1 MLLKKIVVAEDDD
14 AIAHMVSMA
23 LGDAGFL
30 CLRASDGEEALNL
43 VRLHTPDLLVLD
55 VMMPRMDGIEVA
67 RRIKGDVVLSKT
79 PILMLTAL
87 AAVDNKLEGYAAGAD
102 AYMTKPFDLREFSA
116 QAKALIRSSTRERGR
131 NPTTNLPGSGAV
143 DDHIDTVLSEKRD
156 ASVVCFEVRELGAYT
171 DEVGFARAES
181 LVASLGALLLEQV
194 RSLPQENVFLGHLGG
209 TDFIAVVPRDI
220 AVRLVEDVLARFAD
234 SYRDWLVPDTPIK
247 TLTMSAAVVHLD
259 GLRRN
264 DGAMVSD
271 RIGAAMK
278 AAREQKGS
286 GYVIWQPESA

>member
-14 AIAHMVSMA
+14 AIAHMVSMV

-55 VMMPRMDGIEVA
+55 VMMPRLEGTEVA

-143 DDHIDTVLSEKRD
+143 DDQIDAALTEKRD
-156 ASVVCFEVRELGAYT
+156 ASVVCFEVREFGKYT
-171 DEVGFARAES
+171 DEVGFPRAEMM
-181 LVASLGALLLEQV
+181 VASLGALMLEQV
-194 RSLPQENVFLGHLGG
+194 RSVPQEMFLGHLGG
-209 TDFIAVVPRDI
+209 TEFIAVVPREV
-220 AVRLVEDVLARFAD
+220 AERLVDDVLARFES
-234 SYRDWLVPDTPIK
+234 SYREWLLPNAPARE
-247 TLTMSAAVVHLD
+247 LTMSAAVVHLD

-264 DGAMVSD
+264 DGGVVSE
-271 RIGAAMK
+271 RIGVAMK
-278 AAREQKGS
+278 AAKEKKGS
-286 GYVIWQPESA
+286 GYVIWQPDVA